1 MSYLKSIK
9 KIFLIF
15 NVFQRPGRHVI
26 LPRVAHAAHGEGI
39 KLMWWKR
46 EKESEGRMNGGDLL
60 RADRLGGET
69 ESRWQ
74 SWHLSY
80 TEICLEPFSTCLF
93 FFFFLAC
100 SARYAKNRHSQV
112 LTLCDH
118 AFPELFAHNGMPHP
132 YKTPLKSFHSV
143 SPSPC
148 KQTEGPFSTGESVVK
163 SLICGPH
170 AAHSPQTPQNTQV
183 HTGLCSYPCGGFHSH
198 LFTSHFVRVH
208 SCF

>member
-1 MSYLKSIK
+1 M
-9 KIFLIF
+9 
-15 NVFQRPGRHVI
+15 VEE
-26 LPRVAHAAHGEGI
+26 GEGERGTDE
-39 KLMWWKR
+39 WR
-46 EKESEGRMNGGDLL
+46 GSAESR
-60 RADRLGGET
+60 DRLGGET

-93 FFFFLAC
+93 FFPFVL
-100 SARYAKNRHSQV
+100 RGMPKNDTQV

-148 KQTEGPFSTGESVVK
+148 KQTEGAFSPGESVVK
-163 SLICGPH
+163 ALICGPH
-170 AAHSPQTPQNTQV
+170 AAQRPADPTKRASAHRQLPLWGRHSRP
-183 HTGLCSYPCGGFHSH
+183 SYLSPPCPP
-198 LFTSHFVRVH
+198 LLLTL
-208 SCF
+208 